1 MPSPRLEAVLTAIFE
16 AEFCPP
22 EQKRAREQAR
32 DALLQTE
39 AERSGIA
46 KERLKLAILSSR
58 YPEYR
63 RHRSAHELPSVPPRL
78 RSI

>member
-39 AERSGIA
+39 AERYGIA
-46 KERLKLAILSSR
+46 KERLKLAIQSSR

-63 RHRSAHELPSVPPRL
+63 RHRLAHELPNVPPRL